1 MLWDGGSG
9 ETKTNKK
16 TPKNKVGKQTLINQ
30 SDCLFR
36 VCSLVQEIGK
46 NILKTEEASAR

>member
-1 MLWDGGSG
+1 MEGV
-9 ETKTNKK
+9 ERQKQTKK